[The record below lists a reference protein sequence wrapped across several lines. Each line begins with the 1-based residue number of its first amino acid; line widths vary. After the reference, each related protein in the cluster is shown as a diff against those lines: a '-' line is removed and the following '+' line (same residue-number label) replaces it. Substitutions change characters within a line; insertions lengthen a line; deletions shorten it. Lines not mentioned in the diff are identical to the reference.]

1 MKKKM
6 LKQYAFWAM
15 ALLPLTSFALTYYYF
30 SDGMRLR
37 ITLIPIMWSFILIY
51 FYSKKNVT
59 FGLSLFFISWTYVVA
74 DSLNRHSD
82 YNPIEQTLYYLFY
95 SIFMMGMFIIS
106 GKLLYNKS
114 RVLAWSFC
122 SALTFLFLLIPCF
135 YIIFYIKF
143 DAYITTDVTY
153 AILQTNPREAYEFI
167 ISSGLVNPII
177 LFILIIS
184 ILPYSFF
191 VNKHRKIK
199 KAEIYVIILST
210 LFFGII
216 THGGLKQRIVW
227 DIFSY
232 VKEYHDKLKS
242 FQELQKRAKNNNIH
256 FLSNKEF
263 RGESETYMIIIGE
276 SLNKRHMGLY
286 GYFRK
291 TTPMLSTNKDLLI
304 FNNAYSNHTHT
315 APTLSLALT
324 EANQYNKLKY
334 YQSLSIINILNKA
347 NIETSLITNQPL
359 YGLWS
364 DTVSIIANNVNHLV
378 HINKH
383 IGNKHYRTLH
393 FDGAVL
399 EKVEEIL
406 TQKAS
411 KHRVIFVHLMGSHGD
426 YCSRFPKKFRYFKGQ
441 LPRSIYGRYSYGE
454 HQERVNCYDNSVL
467 YNDFVVH
474 RLLDL
479 LKKKSGRNG
488 FIYFPDHSEDVLNGL
503 YHSAP
508 KFTYAMTDIPLI
520 AWFSEEYQSYYNEKY
535 NILKDRLDTV
545 FSNDLIFDLLIG
557 IFGIKTDRHEKHFD
571 LSSKEFNLKEEQA
584 LVLHGKKK
592 YVDPQN
598 ERYIQKVNVRN
609 LINSGQDIKIF
620 PQGVNTLGKLKDIW
634 ADGYKAF
641 EIDVRFDKDKDCL
654 HVGHDKQTEIGVCLI
669 DFLKHIPVQEVK
681 KIWVDLKNLN
691 LKNYKKVLKILSRI
705 KKSSDIKEQFII
717 EFSST
722 IDESSV
728 LSQGGY
734 HTSYYLPTNKIIKM
748 LKENDESAMK
758 GLARRIVRQSHRQKL
773 SALSFDYRAYP
784 FVKNFVEPKL
794 SSSIAYHLWDM
805 DLSLKDIKFFKK
817 IKNKNYYKDKRVKT
831 ILIFY
836 KSMFHL

>member
-1 MKKKM
+1 
-6 LKQYAFWAM
+6 
-15 ALLPLTSFALTYYYF
+15 
-30 SDGMRLR
+30 
-37 ITLIPIMWSFILIY
+37 
-51 FYSKKNVT
+51 
-59 FGLSLFFISWTYVVA
+59 
-74 DSLNRHSD
+74 
-82 YNPIEQTLYYLFY
+82 
-95 SIFMMGMFIIS
+95 MMGIFIIF

-114 RVLAWSFC
+114 KFLAWSFC
-122 SALTFLFLLIPCF
+122 SVLTFLFLLIPAF

-143 DAYITTDVTY
+143 DTYITTDIIY

-191 VNKHRKIK
+191 VNKYRKIK
-199 KAEIYVIILST
+199 KVEIYFIILST

-227 DIFSY
+227 GIFLD
-232 VKEYHDKLKS
+232 VKEYHGNLKRFQEFQERVKNENKLKRFQEFQKRVKNDNKLKR
-242 FQELQKRAKNNNIH
+242 FQELQKRVKNDNSH
-256 FLSNKEF
+256 FFSNKEF
-263 RGESETYMIIIGE
+263 RGESETYIIIIGE

-291 TTPMLSTNKDLLI
+291 TTPMLSTKKDLLI
-304 FNNAYSNHTHT
+304 FNNTYSSHTHT
-315 APTLSLALT
+315 EHTLSLALT

-334 YQSLSIINILNKA
+334 YQSLSIIDILNKA

-359 YGLWS
+359 YGLWNH
-364 DTVSIIANNVNHLV
+364 TVSIIANNVNHLV
-378 HINKH
+378 RINKNIVED
-383 IGNKHYRTLH
+383 IGTLH

-399 EKVEEIL
+399 EKVEDIL
-406 TQKAS
+406 MRKAS
-411 KHRVIFVHLMGSHGD
+411 KHRAIFVHLMGSHGV

-441 LPRSIYGRYSYGE
+441 LSRSIYGRYSLRG
-454 HQERVNCYDNSVL
+454 HQQRINCYDNSVL

-474 RLLDL
+474 GLLDL

-488 FIYFPDHSEDVLNGL
+488 FIYFSDHSEDVLNNL
-503 YHSAP
+503 SHNSA
-508 KFTYAMTDIPLI
+508 KFTYAMTDIPFI

-557 IFGIKTDRHEKHFD
+557 IFDIKTDRHEKSFD
-571 LSSKEFNLKEEQA
+571 LSSKEFSLKEEQA

-598 ERYIQKVNVRN
+598 ERYIQKVNIRN
-609 LINSGQDIKIF
+609 LINSDQDIKIL
-620 PQGVNTLGKLKDIW
+620 PQRVNTLGKLKDIW

-654 HVGHDKQTEIGVCLI
+654 HVGHDNQTAIGVCLVG
-669 DFLKHIPVQEVK
+669 FLKNIPVQEVK

-691 LKNYKKVLKILSRI
+691 RKNYKKVLKSLSRI
-705 KKSSDIKEQFII
+705 KKSLDIKEQFII
-717 EFSST
+717 EVSST
-722 IDESSV
+722 IDELSV
-728 LSQGGY
+728 LSQDGY

-758 GLARRIVRQSHRQKL
+758 GLARRIIRQSHRQKL

-794 SSSIAYHLWDM
+794 SSSIVYHLWDM
-805 DLSLKDIKFFKK
+805 ALSLKDIKFFKK
-817 IKNKNYYKDKRVKT
+817 IKNKNYYRDKRVKT
-831 ILIFY
+831 ILIPY